1 MQSIF
6 SDYSAFNWLLLSL
19 AAFFIGLS
27 KAGLK
32 GMDMLNITI
41 MALVLGGKAS
51 TGVVLPLL
59 CFADLMTVK
68 YYHRHAEWIHFRK
81 LIPWMIVGVLIGVFV
96 GEKMNESTF
105 RKMMAVII
113 LITIFIMLF
122 FEYRKKATI
131 PTRPEFAISMGLVS
145 GFTTMIGNLAGAFSN
160 LYFLALRMSKNNFI
174 GTAAWIFLAINYFKL
189 PFQIFYW
196 KNITINSLKTDLLL
210 IPSLIIGFVLGIK
223 IVALIKDDSYRKLII
238 LMTFIGAIFIF
249 IKK

>member
-1 MQSIF
+1 
-6 SDYSAFNWLLLSL
+6 
-19 AAFFIGLS
+19 
-27 KAGLK
+27 
-32 GMDMLNITI
+32 
-41 MALVLGGKAS
+41 
-51 TGVVLPLL
+51 
-59 CFADLMTVK
+59 
-68 YYHRHAEWIHFRK
+68 
-81 LIPWMIVGVLIGVFV
+81 MIVGVLIGVFV